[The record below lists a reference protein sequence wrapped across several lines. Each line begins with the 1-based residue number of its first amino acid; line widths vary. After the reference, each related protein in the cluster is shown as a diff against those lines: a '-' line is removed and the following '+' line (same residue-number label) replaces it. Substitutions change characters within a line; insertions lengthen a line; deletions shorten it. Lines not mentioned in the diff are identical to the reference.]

1 MAMIRKLLPLPVGI
15 VLVLLNVSAGSSQ
28 PWGHHGGQ
36 GMMGWGHGW
45 GWFGAVMMVIL
56 SLAIIVGV
64 VALIRW
70 LWTGGP
76 RRGAGGEQ
84 SHLDILKARYARGEI
99 NKEEFE
105 QKKKDLGI

>member
-1 MAMIRKLLPLPVGI
+1 MIRKLLPVPSGI
-15 VLVLLNVSAGSSQ
+15 VLALLSVSMGLSQ
-28 PWGHHGGQ
+28 VRGHYGGQ

-56 SLAIIVGV
+56 WLAIIVGI
-64 VALIRW
+64 VAFIRW

-84 SHLDILKARYARGEI
+84 SHLDILKTRYARGEI

-105 QKKKDLGI
+105 QKRKDLGT